1 VKSINQMLLE
11 IQGGS
16 KAALKHL
23 YDQTRYAVFASII
36 PYLHD
41 QQLSEDVMQETYL
54 KAFDKIATY
63 QANTNGMNWLLT
75 IAKHTA
81 FDLLKHRKQETQV
94 DREFLEETI
103 AGSDDRYDL
112 ASPIIQAA
120 KKRLDKDEQ
129 TILFLYA
136 LGDYKHREIAEI
148 LNIPIGTVLWKYQNA
163 ITKMKEVIKP

>member
-11 IQGGS
+11 IRGGS

-36 PYLHD
+36 PYLYD

-63 QANTNGMNWLLT
+63 QANTNGMIWLLT

>member
-1 VKSINQMLLE
+1 MLLE
-11 IQGGS
+11 IRGGS

-36 PYLHD
+36 PYLYD

-63 QANTNGMNWLLT
+63 QPNTNGMNWLLT

>member
-1 VKSINQMLLE
+1 MI
-11 IQGGS
+11 
-16 KAALKHL
+16 
-23 YDQTRYAVFASII
+23 
-36 PYLHD
+36 
-41 QQLSEDVMQETYL
+41 
-54 KAFDKIATY
+54 
-63 QANTNGMNWLLT
+63 WLLT

>member
-11 IQGGS
+11 IRGGS

-36 PYLHD
+36 PYLYD

-63 QANTNGMNWLLT
+63 QPNTNGMNWLLT

>member
-1 VKSINQMLLE
+1 MKSINQMLLE

-36 PYLHD
+36 PYLYD